1 MKLPFSPSPR
11 EQQQLLKLIVAF
23 VVLIPS
29 YFMLLSPLRQHA
41 ASLGQQAQQTKARVQ
56 TLEATTANEVSL
68 REQAQQL
75 DQTVATLRSA
85 LPSEEELPA
94 TIKLLSDLAN
104 ETQVKIQTIFPMR
117 DRDSSLPPDMSG
129 GAKAQTPVVYKEVL
143 IQIDALAG
151 YHQLGSFL
159 SLVESQ
165 SHPMRVSSLRI
176 SADPKETKRH
186 RIKLVIRS
194 FMAASMDSD
203 A

>member
-1 MKLPFSPSPR
+1 MKFSFSPSPR
-11 EQQQLLKLIVAF
+11 ERQQLLKLIAAF
-23 VVLIPS
+23 IVLIPS

-41 ASLGQQAQQTKARVQ
+41 ANLGQQARDAKARVQ
-56 TLEATTANEVSL
+56 TLEATTANETSL

-75 DQTVATLRSA
+75 DQAVATLRSA
-85 LPSEEELPA
+85 LPSEEELPT

-117 DRDSSLPPDMSG
+117 DRDPSRPADLSD
-129 GAKAQTPVVYKEVL
+129 GAKTEAPVVYKEIL

-165 SHPMRVSSLRI
+165 PHPMRVSSLRI